1 VNCIPHGLGSLP
13 IPAAAYFKEEFVM
26 LDFIKEKLPE

>member
-1 VNCIPHGLGSLP
+1 MMQQLP
-13 IPAAAYFKEEFVM
+13 IPAAVYFKEEIVM

>member
-1 VNCIPHGLGSLP
+1 MIQQLP